1 MLFSFLLAEAEAAN
15 NTPANNN
22 TQWIMIGIVGAL
34 FVAMIVY
41 TIFSSRKRKKQ
52 QDTMMSS
59 LVVGTK
65 IMTIGRMVGKIT
77 QVNNDNTLIVNV
89 GTESSPTLI
98 VIDRQ
103 AVGLVLENAAAPAPA
118 PVEEAPAE
126 DAPAEELPQDEP
138 VVSEEPA
145 EEAKEEKSDLVD
157 DPFKK

>member
-1 MLFSFLLAEAEAAN
+1 MLFSFLLAEAEAQA
-15 NTPANNN
+15 NTPAGNNN

-118 PVEEAPAE
+118 AEPAPAEEAPAA
-126 DAPAEELPQDEP
+126 DLPQDEP
-138 VVSEEPA
+138 VVSEESS